1 MKNQEW
7 YDVNKDTWPVGP
19 WQDEPDKIQWTDE
32 ATKLPCLIVRNG
44 SGALC
49 GYVGVDETHPY
60 FQVHYDYADVD
71 AHGGLT
77 YSGLC
82 QKHGK
87 VCYKVEDGE
96 NDKVWW
102 LGFDCAHSCD
112 YCPAS
117 AQYGA
122 SDKDVTQYK
131 DIYYVINEVT
141 NLAKQLREVTND

>member
-7 YDVNKDTWPVGP
+7 YDVDKTTWPVGP

-60 FQVHYDYADVD
+60 FQVPYDDADV
-71 AHGGLT
+71 AVHGGLT
-77 YSGLC
+77 YAGLC
-82 QKHGK
+82 QENGK
-87 VCYKVEDGE
+87 VCHIVEDGE

-102 LGFDCAHSCD
+102 LGFDCAHWNDFS
-112 YCPAS
+112 PVV
-117 AQYGA
+117 AQYITW
-122 SDKDVTQYK
+122 DRNYTQYK
-131 DIYYVINEVT
+131 DVQYVTNEVT
-141 NLAKQLREVTND
+141 NLAKQLSEVGND